1 MELYID
7 TANLDEIKRAHDM
20 GVLDG
25 VTTNPSL
32 IAKEGVDYVKRLAEI
47 CEVVKGPVSAEVIA
61 TEFEQMVVEGRE
73 RAKIAS
79 NIVVKLPTTADGIR
93 ACKALTDEGTLCNMT
108 LCFQAMQAWMAAK
121 AGAFLISPF
130 IGRLD
135 DISTDGMDVIQ
146 QIRAIYDNYGFTTKV
161 LAASIRHPKHMLDC
175 ALAGADVAT
184 VPLSVIDQLL
194 KHPLTDIG
202 LEKFLKDYAAAFAG

>member
-32 IAKEGVDYVKRLAEI
+32 IAKEGVDYVQRLEEI

-61 TEFEQMVVEGRE
+61 TEFEAMLSEGRE
-73 RAKIAS
+73 RAKIAG
-79 NIVVKLPTTADGIR
+79 NIVVKLPTTSDGIR
-93 ACKALTDEGTLCNMT
+93 ACKALSDEGIRCNMT

-121 AGAFLISPF
+121 ATTRRPADCNSRRVPRVPKQPANRRSIAERSSNSP
-130 IGRLD
+130 
-135 DISTDGMDVIQ
+135 
-146 QIRAIYDNYGFTTKV
+146 
-161 LAASIRHPKHMLDC
+161 
-175 ALAGADVAT
+175 
-184 VPLSVIDQLL
+184 PL
-194 KHPLTDIG
+194 
-202 LEKFLKDYAAAFAG
+202 